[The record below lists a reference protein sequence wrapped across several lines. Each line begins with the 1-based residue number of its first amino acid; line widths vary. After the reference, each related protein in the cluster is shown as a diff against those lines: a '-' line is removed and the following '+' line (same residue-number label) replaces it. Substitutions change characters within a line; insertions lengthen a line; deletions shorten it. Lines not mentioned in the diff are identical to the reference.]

1 MRFLSDDKGRVS
13 SRLAALIACCALAGC
28 TVGPNYKRPSAPV
41 PAQWQAAEPF
51 REAAPRDAIP
61 KTSWWTVFHDDEL
74 NSLEDELLAA
84 NQTLKV
90 SIAHYDQARASAA
103 VQNATLFPTAG
114 VNPTIGAQRYSGT
127 RPTGS
132 TIPLS
137 GAVKIGRAHV

>member
-1 MRFLSDDKGRVS
+1 MSFLSEGRGRFVL
-13 SRLAALIACCALAGC
+13 RLAALMAPCALAGC

-41 PAQWQAAEPF
+41 PAQWQVTEPF
-51 REAAPRDAIP
+51 REAAPKDAIP

-103 VQNATLFPTAG
+103 VQNATLFPTAE
-114 VNPTIGAQRYSGT
+114 VSPAIGAQRY
-127 RPTGS
+127 
-132 TIPLS
+132 
-137 GAVKIGRAHV
+137 